1 MKMRGKIL
9 ILSIVPIVVT
19 SIFSLL
25 ISQVQFSKGLYQEI
39 EEGLRTVAISASN
52 LYSTQGYGD
61 YALKEDGNVWRGMN
75 FNVSA
80 SASLLDSLK
89 DSTGIDIIFYF
100 GENPIVTSM
109 KDGGE
114 NRLDDF
120 ENVKQMI
127 ARVYQEEK
135 EIFVKKVEIG
145 GKQYHAC
152 AIPIKQPE
160 SGAVAGALVAV
171 RGVER
176 MQTLVRTAIYAN
188 MGMIAAILVFFCLL
202 SIVFVKSTLKDLT
215 KARDCLN
222 SLSNGDLEL
231 KTALIRNRKD
241 EIGDLSKDT
250 QKLQEKMKEV
260 ISSIKEKANI
270 LHKVSD
276 KMQEASDATKGTA
289 NKMLSSSRDIQ
300 ESANAQVNTIRNADE
315 SMREM
320 NRHIDSSLQ
329 SIESIGALSEKNFE
343 LGKETRTILNEL
355 EAITKDSLL
364 SINTISSQTNITN
377 QSAHEI
383 KEATTLIANI
393 SEETNLLSL
402 NASIEAARAGEL
414 GKGFAVVAAQIKS
427 LADQS
432 TVSAKKIEQIVMN
445 LIHETQ
451 TSVQVME
458 DVNSAME
465 NQVRGVN
472 STKAIFD
479 ELEKNIMVLAKNVK
493 ALVNDIGEISGTKE
507 CLGADMALLLQES
520 GRNAGYSE
528 NTLKVSIDMENSVN
542 QMVELTKKIFGLS
555 QMLSD
560 NISYFHSME
569 EKEDETVGN
578 K

>member
-89 DSTGIDIIFYF
+89 ESTGIDIIFYF
-100 GENPIVTSM
+100 EEDPIVTSM

-127 ARVYQEEK
+127 DRVYQEEK
-135 EIFVKKVEIG
+135 EIFVKKIEIG

-188 MGMIAAILVFFCLL
+188 MGMIAAILAFFCIL

-276 KMQEASDATKGTA
+276 EMQEASDATKGTA

-343 LGKETRTILNEL
+343 LGKETRAILNEL

-451 TSVQVME
+451 ASVHVME

-493 ALVNDIGEISGTKE
+493 ALVSDIGEISGTKE

-542 QMVELTKKIFGLS
+542 QMVELTKEIFGLS
-555 QMLSD
+555 QKLSD

-578 K
+578 

>member
-127 ARVYQEEK
+127 DRVYKEEK
-135 EIFVKKVEIG
+135 EIFVKKIEIG

-188 MGMIAAILVFFCLL
+188 MGMIAAILAFFCLL

-215 KARDCLN
+215 KAGDCLN

-231 KTALIRNRKD
+231 KTVLIRNRKD

-276 KMQEASDATKGTA
+276 EMQEASDATKGTA

-343 LGKETRTILNEL
+343 LGKETRAILNEL

-451 TSVQVME
+451 TSVHVME

-493 ALVNDIGEISGTKE
+493 ALVSDIGEISGTKE

-542 QMVELTKKIFGLS
+542 QMVELTKEIFGLS
-555 QMLSD
+555 QKLSD

-578 K
+578 

>member
-1 MKMRGKIL
+1 M
-9 ILSIVPIVVT
+9 
-19 SIFSLL
+19 
-25 ISQVQFSKGLYQEI
+25 
-39 EEGLRTVAISASN
+39 
-52 LYSTQGYGD
+52 
-61 YALKEDGNVWRGMN
+61 
-75 FNVSA
+75 
-80 SASLLDSLK
+80 
-89 DSTGIDIIFYF
+89 F
-100 GENPIVTSM
+100 GEDPIVTSM

-114 NRLDDF
+114 NGLNDF

-127 ARVYQEEK
+127 DRVYQEEK
-135 EIFVKKVEIG
+135 EIFVKKIEIG

-176 MQTLVRTAIYAN
+176 MQTLVRTAIYAD
-188 MGMIAAILVFFCLL
+188 MGMIAAILAFFCLL
-202 SIVFVKSTLKDLT
+202 SIVFVKSSLKDLT

-222 SLSNGDLEL
+222 SLSNGELEL
-231 KTALIRNRKD
+231 KTALIKNRKD

-260 ISSIKEKANI
+260 ISAIKEKANI

-276 KMQEASDATKGTA
+276 EMQEASDATKGTA

-329 SIESIGALSEKNFE
+329 GIESIGALSEKNFK
-343 LGKETRTILNEL
+343 LGKETRAILNEL

-451 TSVQVME
+451 ASVHVME

-493 ALVNDIGEISGTKE
+493 ALVSDIGEISGTKE

-542 QMVELTKKIFGLS
+542 QMVELTKEIFGLS
-555 QMLSD
+555 QKLSD

-578 K
+578 

>member
-89 DSTGIDIIFYF
+89 ESTGIDIIFYF
-100 GENPIVTSM
+100 EEDPIVTSM

-127 ARVYQEEK
+127 DRVYQEEK
-135 EIFVKKVEIG
+135 EIFVKKIEIG

-188 MGMIAAILVFFCLL
+188 VGMIAAILAFFCLL

-276 KMQEASDATKGTA
+276 EMQEASDATKGTA
-289 NKMLSSSRDIQ
+289 NKLLSSSRDIQ

-315 SMREM
+315 SMHEM
-320 NRHIDSSLQ
+320 NQHIDSSLQ

-343 LGKETRTILNEL
+343 LGKQTRTILNEL

-451 TSVQVME
+451 TSVRVME
-458 DVNSAME
+458 DVNGAME

-479 ELEKNIMVLAKNVK
+479 ELEKNIMVLSKDVK
-493 ALVNDIGEISGTKE
+493 ALVSDIGEISGTKE

-542 QMVELTKKIFGLS
+542 QMVELTKEIFGLS
-555 QMLSD
+555 QKLSD

-578 K
+578 

>member
-9 ILSIVPIVVT
+9 TLSIVPIVVT

-25 ISQVQFSKGLYQEI
+25 ISQIQFSKGLYQEI
-39 EEGLRTVAISASN
+39 EEGLRTVAVSASN

-75 FNVSA
+75 FNVSD
-80 SASLLDSLK
+80 SAALLDSLR
-89 DSTGIDIIFYF
+89 DRTGIDIIFYF
-100 GENPIVTSM
+100 AEDPIVTSM
-109 KDGGE
+109 KDGAG

-127 ARVYQEEK
+127 GLVYEGEK
-135 EIFVKKVEIG
+135 EVFAKKVEIA

-152 AIPIKQPE
+152 AIPIVQPE
-160 SGAVAGALVAV
+160 SGEVTGALVAV

-176 MQTLVRTAIYAN
+176 MQALVRTAIYAN
-188 MGMIAAILVFFCLL
+188 MGLIAAILAFFCLL

-222 SLSNGDLEL
+222 RLSNGELEL
-231 KTALIRNRKD
+231 KTTLIRNRKD

-250 QKLQEKMKEV
+250 QKLQEKMMEV

-276 KMQEASDATKGTA
+276 EMQEASDATKGTA

-300 ESANAQVNTIRNADE
+300 KSADAQVKTIQNADG

-320 NRHIDSSLQ
+320 NRHIDSSLN
-329 SIESIGALSEKNFE
+329 SIETIGTLSEKNFE

-458 DVNSAME
+458 DVNRAME
-465 NQVRGVN
+465 NQVKGVN

-479 ELEKNIMVLAKNVK
+479 ELEKNIMVLEQNAKV
-493 ALVNDIGEISGTKE
+493 LVSDIDEINGTKE
-507 CLGADMALLLQES
+507 CLGEDMALLLRES
-520 GRNAGYSE
+520 DKNAGYSE

-542 QMVELTKKIFGLS
+542 QMVDLTKEIFGLS
-555 QMLSD
+555 QQLSD

-569 EKEDETVGN
+569 EKENETV
-578 K
+578 

>member
-89 DSTGIDIIFYF
+89 ESTGIDIIFYF
-100 GENPIVTSM
+100 GEDPIVTSM

-114 NRLDDF
+114 NRMDDF

-127 ARVYQEEK
+127 DRVYQEEK
-135 EIFVKKVEIG
+135 EIFVKKIEIG

-188 MGMIAAILVFFCLL
+188 MGMIAAILAFFCLL

-222 SLSNGDLEL
+222 RLSNGDLEL

-276 KMQEASDATKGTA
+276 EMQEASDATKGTA

-329 SIESIGALSEKNFE
+329 GIESIGALSEKNFE
-343 LGKETRTILNEL
+343 LGKETRAILNEL

-451 TSVQVME
+451 ASVHVME

-493 ALVNDIGEISGTKE
+493 ALVSDIGEISGTKE

-542 QMVELTKKIFGLS
+542 QMVELTKEIFGLS
-555 QMLSD
+555 QKLSD

-578 K
+578 

>member
-89 DSTGIDIIFYF
+89 ESTGIDIIFYF
-100 GENPIVTSM
+100 EEDPIVTSM

-127 ARVYQEEK
+127 DRVYQEEK
-135 EIFVKKVEIG
+135 EIFVKKIEIG

-188 MGMIAAILVFFCLL
+188 VGMIAAILAFFCLL

-215 KARDCLN
+215 KAGDCLN

-276 KMQEASDATKGTA
+276 EMQEASDATKGTA

-343 LGKETRTILNEL
+343 LGKETRAILNEL

-451 TSVQVME
+451 TSVHVME

-493 ALVNDIGEISGTKE
+493 ALVSDIGEISGTKE

-542 QMVELTKKIFGLS
+542 QMVELTKEIFGLS
-555 QMLSD
+555 RKLSD

-578 K
+578 

>member
-89 DSTGIDIIFYF
+89 ESTGIDIIFYF
-100 GENPIVTSM
+100 EEDPIVTSM

-127 ARVYQEEK
+127 DRVYQEEK
-135 EIFVKKVEIG
+135 EIFVKKIEIG

-188 MGMIAAILVFFCLL
+188 MGMIAAILAFFCLL

-215 KARDCLN
+215 KAGDCLN

-231 KTALIRNRKD
+231 KTVLIRNRKD

-276 KMQEASDATKGTA
+276 EMQEASDATKGTA

-343 LGKETRTILNEL
+343 LGKETRAILNEL

-451 TSVQVME
+451 TSVHVME

-493 ALVNDIGEISGTKE
+493 ALVSDIGEISGTKE

-542 QMVELTKKIFGLS
+542 QMVELTKEIFGLS
-555 QMLSD
+555 QKLSD

-578 K
+578 

>member
-1 MKMRGKIL
+1 MRGKIL
-9 ILSIVPIVVT
+9 TLSIVPIVVT

-25 ISQVQFSKGLYQEI
+25 ISQIQFSKGLYQEI
-39 EEGLRTVAISASN
+39 EEGLRTVAVSASN

-75 FNVSA
+75 YNVSD
-80 SASLLDSLK
+80 SAALLDSLK
-89 DSTGIDIIFYF
+89 DRTGIDIIFYF
-100 GENPIVTSM
+100 GEDPIVTSM
-109 KDGGE
+109 KDEAG
-114 NRLDDF
+114 NRLDNF

-127 ARVYQEEK
+127 GLIYEGEK
-135 EIFVKKVEIG
+135 EVFAKKVEIA

-152 AIPIKQPE
+152 AIPIMQPE
-160 SGAVAGALVAV
+160 SGEVAGALVAV

-176 MQTLVRTAIYAN
+176 MQALVRTAIYAN

-222 SLSNGDLEL
+222 RLSNGELEL
-231 KTALIRNRKD
+231 KTTLIRNRKD

-250 QKLQEKMKEV
+250 QKLQEKMMGV

-276 KMQEASDATKGTA
+276 EMQEASDATKGTA
-289 NKMLSSSRDIQ
+289 NEMLSSSRDIQ
-300 ESANAQVNTIRNADE
+300 KSADAQVNTIQNADE

-320 NRHIDSSLQ
+320 NRHIDSSLS
-329 SIESIGALSEKNFE
+329 SIEIIGTLSEKNFE
-343 LGKETRTILNEL
+343 LGKETRAILNQL
-355 EAITKDSLL
+355 EAITKDSLI

-458 DVNSAME
+458 DVNRAME

-472 STKAIFD
+472 STKAIFE
-479 ELEKNIMVLAKNVK
+479 ELEKNIMVLEQNAKV
-493 ALVNDIGEISGTKE
+493 LVRDIDEINGKKE
-507 CLGADMALLLQES
+507 CLGGDMTLLLQES
-520 GRNAGYSE
+520 DKNAGYSE
-528 NTLKVSIDMENSVN
+528 HTLKVSIDMENLVN
-542 QMVELTKKIFGLS
+542 QMVDLTKKIFGLS
-555 QMLSD
+555 QQLSD

-569 EKEDETVGN
+569 EKENETV
-578 K
+578 

>member
-89 DSTGIDIIFYF
+89 ESTGIDIIFYF
-100 GENPIVTSM
+100 EEDPIVTSM

-127 ARVYQEEK
+127 DRVYQEEK
-135 EIFVKKVEIG
+135 EIFVKKIEIG

-188 MGMIAAILVFFCLL
+188 VGMIAAILAFFCLL

-276 KMQEASDATKGTA
+276 EMQEASDATKGTA

-343 LGKETRTILNEL
+343 LGKETRAILNEL

-451 TSVQVME
+451 TSVHVME

-493 ALVNDIGEISGTKE
+493 ALVSDIGEISGTKE

-542 QMVELTKKIFGLS
+542 QMVELTKEIFGLS
-555 QMLSD
+555 RKLSD

-578 K
+578 

>member
-9 ILSIVPIVVT
+9 TLSIVPIVVT

-25 ISQVQFSKGLYQEI
+25 ISQIQFSKGLYQEI
-39 EEGLRTVAISASN
+39 EEGLRTVAVSASN

-75 FNVSA
+75 YNVSD
-80 SASLLDSLK
+80 SAALLDSLK
-89 DSTGIDIIFYF
+89 DRTGIDIIFYF
-100 GENPIVTSM
+100 GEDPIVTSM
-109 KDGGE
+109 KDGAG
-114 NRLDDF
+114 NRLDNF

-127 ARVYQEEK
+127 GLVYEGEK
-135 EIFVKKVEIG
+135 EVFAKKVEIA

-152 AIPIKQPE
+152 AIPIVQPE
-160 SGAVAGALVAV
+160 SGEVAGALVAV

-176 MQTLVRTAIYAN
+176 MQALVRTAIYAN

-202 SIVFVKSTLKDLT
+202 SIVFVKSTLRDLT

-222 SLSNGDLEL
+222 RLSNGELEL
-231 KTALIRNRKD
+231 KTTLIRNRKD

-250 QKLQEKMKEV
+250 QKLQEKMMEV

-289 NKMLSSSRDIQ
+289 NKVLSSSRDIQ
-300 ESANAQVNTIRNADE
+300 KSADAQVNTIQNADE

-320 NRHIDSSLQ
+320 NRHIDSSLN
-329 SIESIGALSEKNFE
+329 SIETIGTLSEKNFE
-343 LGKETRTILNEL
+343 LGKETRAILNEL

-458 DVNSAME
+458 DVNRAME

-472 STKAIFD
+472 STKAIFE
-479 ELEKNIMVLAKNVK
+479 ELEKNIMVLEQNAK
-493 ALVNDIGEISGTKE
+493 ALVSDIDEINGTKE
-507 CLGADMALLLQES
+507 CLGGDMALLLQES
-520 GRNAGYSE
+520 DKNAGYSE
-528 NTLKVSIDMENSVN
+528 HTLKVSIDMENSVN
-542 QMVELTKKIFGLS
+542 RMVDLTKEIFGLS
-555 QMLSD
+555 QQLSD

-569 EKEDETVGN
+569 EKENETV
-578 K
+578 

>member
-89 DSTGIDIIFYF
+89 ESTGIDIIFYF
-100 GENPIVTSM
+100 EEDPIVTSM

-127 ARVYQEEK
+127 DRVYQEEK
-135 EIFVKKVEIG
+135 EIFVKKIEIG

-188 MGMIAAILVFFCLL
+188 VGMIAAILAFFCLL

-215 KARDCLN
+215 KAGDCLN

-276 KMQEASDATKGTA
+276 EMQEASDATKGTA

-343 LGKETRTILNEL
+343 LGKETRAILNEL

-451 TSVQVME
+451 TSVHVME

-493 ALVNDIGEISGTKE
+493 ALVSDIGEISGTKE

-528 NTLKVSIDMENSVN
+528 NTLKVSIDMENSIN
-542 QMVELTKKIFGLS
+542 QMVELTKEIFGLS
-555 QMLSD
+555 RKLSD

-578 K
+578 

>member
-100 GENPIVTSM
+100 GEDPIVTSM

-127 ARVYQEEK
+127 DRVYQEEK

-145 GKQYHAC
+145 GKQYHVC

-176 MQTLVRTAIYAN
+176 MQSLVRTAIYAN
-188 MGMIAAILVFFCLL
+188 MGMIAAILAFFCLL

-241 EIGDLSKDT
+241 EIGDLTKDT

-276 KMQEASDATKGTA
+276 EMQEASDATKGTA

-329 SIESIGALSEKNFE
+329 SIESIGTLSEKNFE

-520 GRNAGYSE
+520 GKNAGYSE

-542 QMVELTKKIFGLS
+542 QMVELTKEIFGLS

>member
-9 ILSIVPIVVT
+9 TLSIVPIVVT

-25 ISQVQFSKGLYQEI
+25 ISQIQFSKGLYQEI
-39 EEGLRTVAISASN
+39 EEGLRTVAVSASN

-75 FNVSA
+75 YNVSD
-80 SASLLDSLK
+80 SAALLDSLK
-89 DSTGIDIIFYF
+89 DRTGIDIIFYF
-100 GENPIVTSM
+100 GEDPIVTSM
-109 KDGGE
+109 KDEAG
-114 NRLDDF
+114 NRLDNF

-127 ARVYQEEK
+127 GLIYEGEK
-135 EIFVKKVEIG
+135 EVFAKKVEIA

-152 AIPIKQPE
+152 AIPIMQPE
-160 SGAVAGALVAV
+160 SGEVAGALVAV

-176 MQTLVRTAIYAN
+176 MQALVRTAIYAN

-222 SLSNGDLEL
+222 RLSNGELEL
-231 KTALIRNRKD
+231 KTTLIRNRKD

-250 QKLQEKMKEV
+250 QKLQEKMMGV

-276 KMQEASDATKGTA
+276 EMQEASDATKGTA
-289 NKMLSSSRDIQ
+289 NEMLSSSRDIQ
-300 ESANAQVNTIRNADE
+300 KSADAQVNTIQNADE

-320 NRHIDSSLQ
+320 NRHIDSSLS
-329 SIESIGALSEKNFE
+329 SIEIIGTLSEKNFE
-343 LGKETRTILNEL
+343 LGKETRAILNQL
-355 EAITKDSLL
+355 EAITKDSLI

-458 DVNSAME
+458 DVNRAME

-472 STKAIFD
+472 STKAIFE
-479 ELEKNIMVLAKNVK
+479 ELEKNIMVLEQNAKV
-493 ALVNDIGEISGTKE
+493 LVRDIDEINGKKE
-507 CLGADMALLLQES
+507 CLGGDMTLLLQES
-520 GRNAGYSE
+520 DKNAGYSE
-528 NTLKVSIDMENSVN
+528 HTLKVSIDMENLVN
-542 QMVELTKKIFGLS
+542 QMVDLTKKIFGLS
-555 QMLSD
+555 QQLSD

-569 EKEDETVGN
+569 EKENETV
-578 K
+578 

>member
-100 GENPIVTSM
+100 GEDPIVTSM

-127 ARVYQEEK
+127 DRVYQEEK
-135 EIFVKKVEIG
+135 EIFVKKVQIG

-215 KARDCLN
+215 KAGDCLN

-276 KMQEASDATKGTA
+276 EMQEASDATKGTA

-355 EAITKDSLL
+355 EAITKNSLL

-451 TSVQVME
+451 TSVHVME

-493 ALVNDIGEISGTKE
+493 ALVSDIGEISGTKE

-542 QMVELTKKIFGLS
+542 QMVELTKEIFGLS
-555 QMLSD
+555 QKLSD

-578 K
+578 

>member
-100 GENPIVTSM
+100 GEDPIVTSM

-127 ARVYQEEK
+127 DRVYQEEK

-276 KMQEASDATKGTA
+276 EMQEASDATKGTA

-329 SIESIGALSEKNFE
+329 SIESIGTLSEKNFE

-493 ALVNDIGEISGTKE
+493 ALVSDIGEISGTKE

-542 QMVELTKKIFGLS
+542 QMVELTKEIFGLS

>member
-89 DSTGIDIIFYF
+89 ESTGIDIIFYF
-100 GENPIVTSM
+100 EEDPIVTSM

-127 ARVYQEEK
+127 DRVYQEEK
-135 EIFVKKVEIG
+135 EIFVKKIEIG

-188 MGMIAAILVFFCLL
+188 VGMIAAILAFFCLL

-276 KMQEASDATKGTA
+276 EMQEASDATKGTA

-343 LGKETRTILNEL
+343 LGKETRAILNEL

-451 TSVQVME
+451 ASVHVME

-493 ALVNDIGEISGTKE
+493 ALVSDIGEISGTKE

-542 QMVELTKKIFGLS
+542 QMVELTKEIFGLS
-555 QMLSD
+555 QKLSD

-578 K
+578 

>member
-9 ILSIVPIVVT
+9 TLSIVPIVVT

-25 ISQVQFSKGLYQEI
+25 ISQIQFSKGLYQEI
-39 EEGLRTVAISASN
+39 EEGLRTVAVSASN

-75 FNVSA
+75 YNVSD
-80 SASLLDSLK
+80 SAALLDSLK
-89 DSTGIDIIFYF
+89 DRTGIDIIFYF
-100 GENPIVTSM
+100 GEDPIVTSM
-109 KDGGE
+109 KDESG
-114 NRLDDF
+114 NRLDNF

-127 ARVYQEEK
+127 GLVYEGEK
-135 EIFVKKVEIG
+135 EVFAKKVEMA

-152 AIPIKQPE
+152 AIPIVQPE
-160 SGAVAGALVAV
+160 SGEVAGALVAV

-176 MQTLVRTAIYAN
+176 MQALVRTAIYAN

-202 SIVFVKSTLKDLT
+202 SIVFVKSTLRDLT

-222 SLSNGDLEL
+222 RLSNGELEL
-231 KTALIRNRKD
+231 KTTLIRNRKD

-250 QKLQEKMKEV
+250 QKLQEKMMEV

-270 LHKVSD
+270 LYKVSD
-276 KMQEASDATKGTA
+276 KMQETSDATKGTA
-289 NKMLSSSRDIQ
+289 NKVLSSSRDIQ
-300 ESANAQVNTIRNADE
+300 KSADAQVNTIQNADG

-320 NRHIDSSLQ
+320 NRHIDSSLN
-329 SIESIGALSEKNFE
+329 SIETIGTLSEKNFE
-343 LGKETRTILNEL
+343 LGKETRAILNEL

-458 DVNSAME
+458 DVNRAME

-472 STKAIFD
+472 STKAIFE
-479 ELEKNIMVLAKNVK
+479 ELEKNIMVLEQNAK
-493 ALVNDIGEISGTKE
+493 ALVSDIDEINGTKE
-507 CLGADMALLLQES
+507 CLGGDMALLLQES
-520 GRNAGYSE
+520 DKNAGYSE
-528 NTLKVSIDMENSVN
+528 HTLKVSIDMENSVN
-542 QMVELTKKIFGLS
+542 RMVDLTKEIFGLS
-555 QMLSD
+555 QQLSD

-569 EKEDETVGN
+569 EKENETV
-578 K
+578 

>member
-89 DSTGIDIIFYF
+89 ESTGIDIIFYF
-100 GENPIVTSM
+100 EEDPIVTSM

-127 ARVYQEEK
+127 DRVYQEEK
-135 EIFVKKVEIG
+135 EIFVKKIEIG

-188 MGMIAAILVFFCLL
+188 VGMIAAILAFFCLL

-276 KMQEASDATKGTA
+276 EMQEASDATKGTA

-343 LGKETRTILNEL
+343 LGKETRAILNEL

-451 TSVQVME
+451 TSVHVME

-493 ALVNDIGEISGTKE
+493 ALVSDIGEISGTKE

-542 QMVELTKKIFGLS
+542 QMVELTKEIFGLS
-555 QMLSD
+555 QKLSD

-578 K
+578 

>member
-89 DSTGIDIIFYF
+89 ESTGIDIIFYF
-100 GENPIVTSM
+100 EEDPIVTSM

-127 ARVYQEEK
+127 DRVYQEEK
-135 EIFVKKVEIG
+135 EIFVKKIEIG
-145 GKQYHAC
+145 GRQYHAC

-188 MGMIAAILVFFCLL
+188 MGMIAAILAFFCLL

-215 KARDCLN
+215 KAGDCLN

-231 KTALIRNRKD
+231 KTVLIRNRKD

-276 KMQEASDATKGTA
+276 EMQEASDATKGTA

-343 LGKETRTILNEL
+343 LGKETRAILNEL

-451 TSVQVME
+451 TSVHVME

-493 ALVNDIGEISGTKE
+493 ALVSDIGEISGTKE

-542 QMVELTKKIFGLS
+542 QMVELTKEIFGLS
-555 QMLSD
+555 QKLSD

-578 K
+578 